1 MELSRHIYEWDRV
14 VIGGDLRSLLYA
26 VSHNYPVMFVEPNP
40 PFRFDVFEEGID
52 LSHFGFGKGTEPSRL
67 ETWQRLMFYSGLLG
81 LQPLSSNAQSIRIK
95 DDLLI
100 VTTENLRV
108 IKARF
113 NKLLVFEPDQI
124 KTLPEV
130 IKVKKKPSKVID
142 WFNVRYGCRHDI
154 DHILFE
160 EDFIKELYFYPTDRS
175 DNKTLKDA
183 VAVSYLKE
191 GQIEGF
197 DFSEAMARHKVEHLM
212 REAGIKGP
220 INGYRNEK
228 PVYLSIKTEHAER
241 QVIPSVKRTFRKDDR
256 FEFLDLEISEI
267 LEQFSPS
274 SYIEKLVGI
283 Q

>member
-1 MELSRHIYEWDRV
+1 MELSRHIYQWDRV
-14 VIGGDLRSLLYA
+14 VVGGNLRSLLYA
-26 VSHNYPVMFVEPNP
+26 VSNNYPVIFTEPSP
-40 PFRFDVFEEGID
+40 PFQFDVFEEDRD
-52 LSHFGFGKGTEPSRL
+52 LSRFGFDEDDEPNQL
-67 ETWQRLMFYSGLLG
+67 ELWERLMFLGGMLGLL
-81 LQPLSSNAQSIRIK
+81 PLSSNAESIRIK
-95 DDLLI
+95 DDLL
-100 VTTENLRV
+100 VATTENLRV
-108 IKARF
+108 VKAEF

-130 IKVKKKPSKVID
+130 IKTEKKPSKVID

-191 GQIEGF
+191 SQVEGF
-197 DFSEAMARHKVEHLM
+197 DFSEVMARHKVEHLM
-212 REAGIKGP
+212 KEAGIKGP

-274 SYIEKLVGI
+274 PYIEKLVGN